1 MEKLFI
7 VDREDLRAM
16 FVEFAE
22 EFGKAKKKESKYINV
37 DGLGELT
44 GLSKTTIYIKSS
56 KKELP
61 GAKKIGGKLLFDT
74 AVIMAW
80 IESGSIKT
88 RSEIL
93 NDLKKGGEK

>member
-7 VDREDLRAM
+7 VDREDLRAV
-16 FVEFAE
+16 FAEFAE
-22 EFGKAKKKESKYINV
+22 EFGKTKKKEGKFLTV

-61 GAKKIGGKLLFDT
+61 GAKKIGGKLLFDRD
-74 AVIMAW
+74 VIMDW
-80 IESGSIKT
+80 IESGAVKT
-88 RSEIL
+88 RSEML
-93 NDLKKGGEK
+93 NDLEKGGEK

>member
-1 MEKLFI
+1 
-7 VDREDLRAM
+7 M
-16 FVEFAE
+16 FAEFAE

-61 GAKKIGGKLLFDT
+61 GAKKIGGKLLFDRE
-74 AVIMAW
+74 VIMNW
-80 IESGSIKT
+80 IESGAVRT

-93 NDLKKGGEK
+93 NGLGEGGENEN